1 MKVTVTSSKNL
12 QSTLKIVVEKK
23 EIDAKIEVRLSE
35 LKNTINLKGFRPGKA
50 PMELLKKQFG
60 SSVYGEVAEKLLQ
73 ESTFQALKEKNIT
86 PASQPKIDVQ
96 TSGEDK
102 NLEFTVAVEQV
113 PEIKKIDFE
122 KITLNKYEVKSD
134 KKEIEQ
140 RLKGIAESN
149 KKYVDK
155 KDKAAND
162 DMVVFNFEATV
173 EGKPFEGNKG
183 EKLQIVLGKD
193 LFIPGFDEQMIG
205 SKQGD
210 EKVAKVKLPENYP
223 NKELAGK
230 PAEFKCKIVEV
241 KKTRR
246 PEN

>member
-1 MKVTVTSSKNL
+1 MKVTVTSSKKL

-102 NLEFTVAVEQV
+102 NLEFTVSVEQI

-122 KITLNKYEVKSD
+122 KL
-134 KKEIEQ
+134 
-140 RLKGIAESN
+140 R
-149 KKYVDK
+149 
-155 KDKAAND
+155 
-162 DMVVFNFEATV
+162 
-173 EGKPFEGNKG
+173 
-183 EKLQIVLGKD
+183 
-193 LFIPGFDEQMIG
+193 
-205 SKQGD
+205 
-210 EKVAKVKLPENYP
+210 
-223 NKELAGK
+223 
-230 PAEFKCKIVEV
+230 
-241 KKTRR
+241 
-246 PEN
+246 